1 MDKPFYSGSTETRAE
16 FATVRPT
23 PRDRLKSADLHS
35 RRHFQG
41 LIASVPFWPLAA
53 KARAAPGRELLITRS
68 GAVADDST
76 VNTRFIQSAIDQL
89 AAMGGGTVVVPKG
102 VFVSGALFFKPKVH
116 LRLTEGAVLKCST
129 DLSNFPAQR
138 TRIEGHFMDNF
149 TPAFI
154 NAKNCD
160 GFQLTGDGTLDGAG
174 MPIWELFWK
183 NLSENKGFT
192 NTGMP
197 RARLALIEGSKDIRI
212 EGITFKDSQFWNC
225 HLYKNDGVLVHN
237 VHFHVPDNYK
247 QAPSTDGIDIDSS
260 RNVTVDGCVFSV
272 TDDCI
277 ACKGSKGPRAMED
290 KDSPAVEHIR
300 VRNCTFKRGGGVLTC
315 GSEATVVRD
324 VIAEDCRITGGVR
337 IATLKLRPDTPQHYE
352 DITFRNITS
361 EGPSSGI
368 INMAPWSQYF
378 DLQGMEPPK
387 STVKGLNFV
396 GIKGSF
402 TSFGTIKPNPGQT
415 DISNVLLKDFDVT
428 IKNDTLNTSGVTNL
442 KLENVIVNGKPY
454 SG

>member
-1 MDKPFYSGSTETRAE
+1 MPLNRY
-16 FATVRPT
+16 
-23 PRDRLKSADLHS
+23 S
-35 RRHFQG
+35 RRRFTAV
-41 LIASVPFWPLAA
+41 LASAPMWASAA
-53 KARAAPGRELLITRS
+53 KLSAATSRELLITKC

-76 VNTRFIQSAIDQL
+76 VNTKMIQAAIDQL
-89 AAMGGGTVVVPKG
+89 AAKGGGTVVVPKG
-102 VFVSGALFFKPKVH
+102 SFVSGALFFKPRVH

-138 TRIEGHFMDNF
+138 TRIEGHFMEHF

-154 NAKNCD
+154 NASQCD
-160 GFQLTGDGTLDGAG
+160 GFQLTGEGTLDGAG
-174 MPIWELFWK
+174 MPIWERFWK
-183 NLSENKGFT
+183 NRSENKNFA

-197 RARLALIEGSKDIRI
+197 RARLALIERSKDVRI

-225 HLYKNDGVLVHN
+225 HLYKNDGVLVHK
-237 VHFHVPDNYK
+237 VRFQVPDNYR

-260 RNVTVDGCVFSV
+260 RNVTVDGCFFSV

-277 ACKGSKGPRAMED
+277 ACKGSKGPHAMED

-324 VIAEDCRITGGVR
+324 VIAEDCTIQGGVR
-337 IATLKLRPDTPQHYE
+337 IATLKLRPDTPQLYE

-368 INMAPWSQYF
+368 IRVAPWSQYF
-378 DLQGMEPPK
+378 DLQGSAPPK
-387 STVKGLNFV
+387 STVKNLRFI
-396 GIKGSF
+396 GIKGTY
-402 TSFGTIKPNPGQT
+402 TSFGSIKPNPGQT
-415 DISNVLLKDFDVT
+415 EMSDVLFKDVDAT
-428 IKNDTLNTSGVTNL
+428 IKSDNLDVSGVKDL
-442 KLENVIVNGKPY
+442 RFENVIVNGKPL
-454 SG
+454 SSPASA